1 MLDYTPTIGYDAFA
15 HHGRKLITRFSERMQ
30 QPNAPLPIPAD
41 LDGIV
46 SRVAKKTATQAATAL
61 PTEPVGILGAGMTV
75 VLLTLML

>member
-15 HHGRKLITRFSERMQ
+15 HHGRKLITRFSEKMQ

-46 SRVAKKTATQAATAL
+46 SRVAKKTAERSRQHIGPFRLDGRTRRS
-61 PTEPVGILGAGMTV
+61 
-75 VLLTLML
+75 